1 MCHTSQP
8 PRRDLYEIATELGT
22 SDGPFF
28 MPKSG
33 RRWKYQG
40 AETHY
45 GYTYHLWQNELTERK
60 YAWEVE
66 AYRHALTKE
75 TTHAK

>member
-1 MCHTSQP
+1 MSLTSAP
-8 PRRDLYEIATELGT
+8 PRRDLYELSTELRT

-28 MPKSG
+28 VPKSG

-40 AETHY
+40 TETHY

-60 YAWEVE
+60 YAWDV
-66 AYRHALTKE
+66 ATYRKATTKE
-75 TTHAK
+75 TV